1 MEHSIK
7 NTPLISVIVTVYNL
21 EKYLDKCVDSIV
33 NQTYLNLEIIL
44 VDDGS
49 EDSSGRKCDEYANRD
64 ARIKVLHKRNEG
76 AVSARKAGIEIATGD
91 YIGFVDGDDWIEN
104 NMYELMV
111 HACVEE
117 SVDIV
122 SVENVRE
129 YEDGRSYI
137 EHILLEEGVYKDEK
151 YVNCIL
157 PNIIDT
163 SNFFQWNIPMHGWQH
178 IFRRELIRRNYQQI
192 DVRIRRGEDMMFAL
206 SCYIEAHSVALIK
219 KTLYHY
225 RQIMNSARSTST
237 KKNLE
242 GLVYLTKR
250 LYEIAE
256 KNERQKEAIYEQLKD
271 CVLYTLLWSAYEVF
285 LTEDDFELFP
295 YRVERNKKIVIIG
308 TGAFGKRLYNR
319 INELKFCDIVAW
331 IDNGWEVLQK
341 QGMQVKGMEA
351 LSQMEF
357 DYVVIAVLNL
367 HAQEQLIKEVKR
379 QNIDS
384 EKIRVV
390 NKEDMTEG
398 RIQIITKRLEH
409 LLKITRGDEAND

>member
-1 MEHSIK
+1 MEHSMK
-7 NTPLISVIVTVYNL
+7 DTPLVSVIVTVYNL
-21 EKYLDKCVDSIV
+21 EKYLDICVDSIV
-33 NQTYLNLEIIL
+33 NQTYSNLEIIL

-49 EDSSGRKCDEYANRD
+49 EDNSGRKCDEYAKCD
-64 ARIKVLHKRNEG
+64 ARIKVLHKKNGG

-122 SVENVRE
+122 SVEDVRE

-151 YVNCIL
+151 YVNYIL

-178 IFRRELIRRNYQQI
+178 IFRRELIRRCYQQI
-192 DVRIRRGEDMMFAL
+192 DTRIRRGEDMMFAL
-206 SCYIEAHSVALIK
+206 SCYIEANSVALIK

-256 KNERQKEAIYEQLKD
+256 KSERQKETIYEQMRD
-271 CVLYTLLWSAYEVF
+271 CALYTLLWSAYEVF
-285 LTEDDFELFP
+285 LTEDDYELFP

-331 IDNGWEVLQK
+331 VDNGWKTLQN
-341 QGMQVKGMEA
+341 QGIQVTGMEV

-367 HAQEQLIKEVKR
+367 HAQEQLISEVKR
-379 QNIDS
+379 QNIES
-384 EKIRVV
+384 EKIRVIK
-390 NKEDMTEG
+390 KEDITED
-398 RIQIITKRLEH
+398 RIRIVTERLEH
-409 LLKITRGDEAND
+409 LLEITKRYETND